1 MNNEVHNIEL
11 SIEQARSFVKAADAL
26 NRLFAN
32 PDFVDIIKVGYFKD
46 EPARLVEMKA
56 SPQMAHE
63 THQANIIKSIDGIG
77 ALQQYFNTIWAFG
90 TTARETIESGEAML
104 AELATEETN

>member
-1 MNNEVHNIEL
+1 MSEVHNIEL
-11 SIEQARSFVKAADAL
+11 SIEQARGYVKASDAL

-32 PDFVDIIKVGYFKD
+32 PDFVEIIKVGYFKD

-56 SPQMAHE
+56 APQMANE
-63 THQANIIKSIDGIG
+63 VHQARILKNIDGIG

-90 TTARETIESGEAML
+90 NTAKETIEQGEAML
-104 AELATEETN
+104 VELAAEEAN